1 MTMIIQ
7 NEGTVEAFGLR
18 ASRVA
23 VPPSQDQPAS
33 DKPPPAGHT
42 VEHVD
47 GDLLQARVLA
57 RKHPG
62 SPTALARLASSELS
76 FGNRLSSSRAAQRV
90 IQHDAVDAP
99 ALLIA
104 SQVLLAVGEIGSAE
118 QALHKLLAADTSE
131 GGARSGAA
139 VLAARIAAHQGEPDK
154 ALELLTQSNNPAGSA
169 LKGTLLVQMGRYHD
183 AIRVLRE
190 ALSEVPDAPGTL
202 CTLGYAYAAAG
213 SIRKATRATT
223 AAAALDPADR
233 TAGLNLAALFLTQDR
248 APEAVVAI
256 DRLTAYHPN
265 DIRLVR
271 AAAAALH
278 ASGDTARALRRLRE
292 MKVTKAARDA
302 TPAQREELQLDILLL
317 DTPPMTRPAVFA
329 AASAALKRCDYRS
342 ETIARVL
349 ASAAQT
355 TEDLPTLEA
364 AYAELRKHHNR
375 TALLPVESQ
384 VSFLRLDFDR
394 CLDAAVDW
402 VHQEPF
408 SVEAHITAT
417 YVLSLHAGNYQ
428 EAARV
433 GCAGIRRGIRNDA
446 VRNNVAFA
454 LAMDGKPDEAARV
467 LPDPSECELALA
479 TAGLIEAARRNLDR
493 AITMY
498 EDCARR
504 LRLRRHHDLADLV
517 SMHRLFAEIM
527 AGRTI
532 PDDSLAG
539 CANSA
544 VGTDPRFAIVC
555 SAIAR
560 EKSRRA

>member
-42 VEHVD
+42 IEHVD
-47 GDLLQARVLA
+47 GDLLQARALA

-118 QALHKLLAADTSE
+118 QALHKLLAADTIE

-302 TPAQREELQLDILLL
+302 TPAQREELQLDILLVGHPANDPARRVRRRIRSTQAMRL
-317 DTPPMTRPAVFA
+317 PQRDNRPRPRVRGTDNRG
-329 AASAALKRCDYRS
+329 SAD
-342 ETIARVL
+342 IGGG
-349 ASAAQT
+349 
-355 TEDLPTLEA
+355 
-364 AYAELRKHHNR
+364 LRR
-375 TALLPVESQ
+375 TAQAPQQDGAAPRREPGVVPASRLRPV
-384 VSFLRLDFDR
+384 
-394 CLDAAVDW
+394 
-402 VHQEPF
+402 P
-408 SVEAHITAT
+408 
-417 YVLSLHAGNYQ
+417 
-428 EAARV
+428 
-433 GCAGIRRGIRNDA
+433 RRG
-446 VRNNVAFA
+446 
-454 LAMDGKPDEAARV
+454 
-467 LPDPSECELALA
+467 
-479 TAGLIEAARRNLDR
+479 
-493 AITMY
+493 
-498 EDCARR
+498 RR
-504 LRLRRHHDLADLV
+504 LGAPRAVLR
-517 SMHRLFAEIM
+517 
-527 AGRTI
+527 
-532 PDDSLAG
+532 
-539 CANSA
+539 
-544 VGTDPRFAIVC
+544 
-555 SAIAR
+555 
-560 EKSRRA
+560 